1 MSNSLFSLNNYT
13 KIREITLCSVKQEK
27 ENLLLIKATRFLSN
41 PSSYT
46 IVTFHA
52 SLSAGAQAWSIQ
64 SAMPA
69 AGIQYNIFFSTVM
82 RQKLKNKQLKNKL
95 DFFTLI
101 TDRRSFCHKILYFL
115 EAELTFFGKNYVW
128 PFLESFGN
136 LKIHT
141 QKMTQNK
148 GKTPFKNVTR
158 V

>member
-1 MSNSLFSLNNYT
+1 M
-13 KIREITLCSVKQEK
+13 KQEK
-27 ENLLLIKATRFLSN
+27 ENLSLIKATRFLSN

-52 SLSAGAQAWSIQ
+52 SLTAGAQAWSIQ

-69 AGIQYNIFFSTVM
+69 AGIQYNIFFSTVI

-101 TDRRSFCHKILYFL
+101 TDRRSFCHKNSV
-115 EAELTFFGKNYVW
+115 FFGSRTDFFREKLCLA
-128 PFLESFGN
+128 FFGVFW
-136 LKIHT
+136 KFEDKHT